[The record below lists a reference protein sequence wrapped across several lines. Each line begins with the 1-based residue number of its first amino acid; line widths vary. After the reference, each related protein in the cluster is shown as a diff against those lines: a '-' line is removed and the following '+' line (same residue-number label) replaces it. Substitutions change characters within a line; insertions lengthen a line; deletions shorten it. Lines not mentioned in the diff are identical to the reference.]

1 MVHEGQLGGLS
12 AGGTIRLSARGN
24 AYDPFVLRL
33 LWALF
38 NALHRRQLNLA
49 GANPRYRT

>member
-1 MVHEGQLGGLS
+1 MVQEAQLGGLS

-49 GANPRYRT
+49 GPNPRYRT